1 MKNEKLT
8 LGEKL
13 AGARKSAGL
22 TQRELAEKLTVSRQA
37 VAKWESNGGMPDI
50 ENLRRLSKLLN
61 VSIDYLLDDGKTL
74 DFSVTREGIDF
85 DKYVSGKTNLK
96 RRCTK
101 SDKKYKAV
109 LERYRNAEI
118 LPLLGEQIPTKSER
132 IIDNAIGFLT
142 TAPFG
147 IPNFINGVKNADK
160 EFYLVND
167 GDKQFLVTVTD
178 EFIESRRLAEK
189 ITAKKFTVGN
199 FRFRVAAKK
208 SLSSEKR

>member
-1 MKNEKLT
+1 MTNEKLT

-74 DFSVTREGIDF
+74 DFSVMREGIDL
-85 DKYVSGKTNLK
+85 DKYVNSGTNSK
-96 RRCTK
+96 RRYTK
-101 SDKKYKAV
+101 SDKKYIAV
-109 LERYRNAEI
+109 LERHRDAEI

-142 TAPFG
+142 NAPFG
-147 IPNFINGVKNADK
+147 IPSFINGVKNADK
-160 EFYLVND
+160 KFYLVND

-178 EFIESRRLAEK
+178 EFIESRRLSEK

-199 FRFRVAAKK
+199 FVFRVAPKK
-208 SLSSEKR
+208 SLSPAKR